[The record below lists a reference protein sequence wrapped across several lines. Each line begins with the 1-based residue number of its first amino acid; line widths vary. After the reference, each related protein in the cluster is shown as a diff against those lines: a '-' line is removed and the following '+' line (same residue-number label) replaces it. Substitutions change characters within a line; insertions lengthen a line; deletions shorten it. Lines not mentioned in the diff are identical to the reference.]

1 MKNATVGRREAED
14 IREQVHK
21 VLKGLGNPDP
31 PLRVEDVLELL
42 RLDRQYYSS
51 GDDGSVREFVS
62 RVKVATKQ
70 LAERPMLL
78 WDVIRKA
85 DLSAL
90 WVPDR
95 QRILID
101 SRLAKIKH
109 RWASAHEISHSIVA
123 WHKEFLFGDSEE
135 ELKLNCLAILEGEAN
150 YGAGQLLFL
159 GERFAR
165 EANESSLTLKNVQEL
180 AKRFGNTITS
190 TLWRAV
196 EESHSG
202 LPTVGVVSLPRN
214 WTIPVGMDWH
224 ERIHYCVESPAF
236 KQRFSTSEVELL
248 VSIDSYCRSRRGG
261 PLGQAEVVL
270 RDVNGCQHAFLF
282 ESFGN
287 GYEVLSLGAYLKPV

>member
-1 MKNATVGRREAED
+1 MKNPTIGFHEAED
-14 IREQVHK
+14 IREQVRK
-21 VLKGLGNPDP
+21 VLKGLGDPDP
-31 PLRVEDVLELL
+31 PLRLEDVLELL

-51 GDDGSVREFVS
+51 GDDGAVREFVS
-62 RVKVATKQ
+62 RVRVATRQ

-78 WDVIRKA
+78 WDVIKKA

-109 RWASAHEISHSIVA
+109 RWAGAHEVSHSIVP
-123 WHKEFLFGDSEE
+123 WHKAYLFGDSEE
-135 ELKLNCLAILEGEAN
+135 ELKFTCRAIIEGEAN

-165 EANESSLTLKNVQEL
+165 EANDSPLTLTNVQAL
-180 AKRFGNTITS
+180 SKRFGNTITS

-196 EESHSG
+196 EESHFG
-202 LPTVGVVSLPRN
+202 LPAVGLVSLPRH
-214 WTIPVGMDWH
+214 WTVPGGSDFH
-224 ERIHYCVESPAF
+224 ERIRYCVESPAF
-236 KQRFSTSEVELL
+236 KERFSTSEAELL
-248 VSIDSYCRSRRGG
+248 SLVDSYCRSKRGG
-261 PLGQAEVVL
+261 PLGQEEIAL
-270 RDVNGCQHAFLF
+270 RDVNGCQRTFLF

-287 GYEVLSLGAYLKPV
+287 QYEVLSLGVCLTQD